1 MYLLIP
7 VEICNFAIT
16 NKCIKPLQLYI
27 YLKSISSGK
36 LFFTK
41 QGQAKCAKALGY
53 KSVKSVTYNLN
64 LLLKRNW
71 VGYNKSSGIYFIRS
85 FRRIKKFINAKSNT
99 CAEFNTNEIKNFKGF
114 VAGACIGYLVNQQ
127 KRKIWLTESK
137 NRDSKPIS
145 QNPIP
150 DYYPVANHALAQIWK
165 VAISTAFVLKKL
177 AHKKGYISV
186 KKEFQLIN
194 VSINFKKQYQKSN
207 PEIAHKVRVKN
218 NKLFLQE
225 ADKIMSKI
233 RFKSSRKKPKHI

>member
-1 MYLLIP
+1 MYALIP
-7 VEICNFAIT
+7 IDLCYYAIS
-16 NKCIKPLQLYI
+16 KKFDRPFQLYI
-27 YLKSISSGK
+27 YLKYKCSGK
-36 LFFTK
+36 IKLSNADFK
-41 QGQAKCAKALGY
+41 NIAKDLGL
-53 KSVKSVTYNLN
+53 KSEKTITNNLKILIQN
-64 LLLKRNW
+64 NW
-71 VGYNKSSGIYFIRS
+71 VGYNKKSGYYFIRNYK
-85 FRRIKKFINAKSNT
+85 RIKNSIQAKSNT

-165 VAISTAFVLKKL
+165 VAISTAFELKKL
-177 AHKKGYISV
+177 AHKKEYISV

-194 VSINFKKQYQKSN
+194 VSINFKKQFQKSN